1 MVNSSDLKELE
12 AQREMLFAMLL
23 RLCQFNEVSYSVF
36 NSFHWLWTYLLI
48 FFFFFAQV
56 VSILSLVIMEGTEEK
71 WKKQSRQLF
80 DTLYTS
86 LGGCKIQASLPSL
99 INLLL
104 TLHPS
109 SYSIQQ
115 QLHVMFNTCYD
126 VEVCVIYY
134 NSIKTFNAY
143 YICNIYIFFLE
154 MHPRAL
160 VEYGSI

>member
-1 MVNSSDLKELE
+1 MN
-12 AQREMLFAMLL
+12 LFL
-23 RLCQFNEVSYSVF
+23 
-36 NSFHWLWTYLLI
+36 
-48 FFFFFAQV
+48 QV
-56 VSILSLVIMEGTEEK
+56 VSILSLVIMEGSEEK

-109 SYSIQQ
+109 SYSIQR

-126 VEVCVIYY
+126 VEVCVINYFIS
-134 NSIKTFNAY
+134 NQNE
-143 YICNIYIFFLE
+143 ICIYLCLLI
-154 MHPRAL
+154 
-160 VEYGSI
+160 Y

>member
-1 MVNSSDLKELE
+1 MPIVEYVYVLKSAFMVNSSDLKELE

-23 RLCQFNEVSYSVF
+23 RLCQFNEVSYSVYS
-36 NSFHWLWTYLLI
+36 NILLYI
-48 FFFFFAQV
+48 FLFEIIKHLFMQV
-56 VSILSLVIMEGTEEK
+56 VSIFSLVIMEGSEEK

-109 SYSIQQ
+109 SYSIQR
-115 QLHVMFNTCYD
+115 QLYVMFNTCYD
-126 VEVCVIYY
+126 VEV
-134 NSIKTFNAY
+134 SIK
-143 YICNIYIFFLE
+143 
-154 MHPRAL
+154 
-160 VEYGSI
+160 

>member
-1 MVNSSDLKELE
+1 MN
-12 AQREMLFAMLL
+12 
-23 RLCQFNEVSYSVF
+23 
-36 NSFHWLWTYLLI
+36 
-48 FFFFFAQV
+48 FFFMYHFLTQV
-56 VSILSLVIMEGTEEK
+56 VSILSLVIMEGSEDK

-126 VEVCVIYY
+126 VEVWVIHY
-134 NSIKTFNAY
+134 NSMSNMNAFN
-143 YICNIYIFFLE
+143 
-154 MHPRAL
+154 
-160 VEYGSI
+160 

>member
-1 MVNSSDLKELE
+1 
-12 AQREMLFAMLL
+12 
-23 RLCQFNEVSYSVF
+23 
-36 NSFHWLWTYLLI
+36 
-48 FFFFFAQV
+48 
-56 VSILSLVIMEGTEEK
+56 MEGSEEK

-109 SYSIQQ
+109 SYSIQR

-126 VEVCVIYY
+126 VEVCVINYCLSNHSKKMY
-134 NSIKTFNAY
+134 LFSYFVIRNV
-143 YICNIYIFFLE
+143 L
-154 MHPRAL
+154 
-160 VEYGSI
+160 